1 MLENMRSFARVVE
14 TGSFS
19 EAARRMRVSAN
30 VMSHR
35 IQALEAHLGCRLFN
49 RTTRRMSL
57 TEQGRVFYDHV
68 IEALQILDE
77 AQANIGELG
86 VLPRGVIRVAAPLG
100 LGRRFVA
107 PVAAI
112 YQDAHPMIDVQLR
125 LTERRIDP
133 IAEAIDLTL
142 QFTDQC
148 DPGMIMR
155 KIGDARRLLCAAPD
169 YLARKGM
176 PQCIADLAGH
186 DCLLLRFPG
195 SLEFRWPLIVEGV
208 EASVPVS
215 GHLDADDGDVLT
227 AWALDG
233 RGIVLKPAFEVAEH
247 LATGRLVPVLNS
259 YPPPSAMLA
268 VLTPERRLVPLKVR
282 AFTDLLIEHGRRYLA
297 GEMGRLAQG
306 VAPEIRDSGMVG

>member
-100 LGRRFVA
+100 LGRRLVA

-142 QFTDQC
+142 QFTDQS

-155 KIGDARRLLCAAPD
+155 KIGDARRLLQI
-169 YLARKGM
+169 G
-176 PQCIADLAGH
+176 
-186 DCLLLRFPG
+186 
-195 SLEFRWPLIVEGV
+195 
-208 EASVPVS
+208 
-215 GHLDADDGDVLT
+215 
-227 AWALDG
+227 
-233 RGIVLKPAFEVAEH
+233 
-247 LATGRLVPVLNS
+247 
-259 YPPPSAMLA
+259 
-268 VLTPERRLVPLKVR
+268 
-282 AFTDLLIEHGRRYLA
+282 A
-297 GEMGRLAQG
+297 GECDQMKPRVADQRRAQLCRHGCVQAWTENLYESLAQHG
-306 VAPEIRDSGMVG
+306 ATVTGAERGDRIARAEGTRVRSKWRHSEAEPLQRVT